1 MINSRNTSYI
11 SVGLTNTI
19 LSEKVEQTFCLLVT
33 KTVVPR
39 SDKDRAFN
47 SISKKKQASQEKVT
61 VTVFWDAE
69 VILLVD
75 ISEEQKKKKLTSAYY
90 KSVFKK

>member
-75 ISEEQKKKKLTSAYY
+75 ISEEQKKKN
-90 KSVFKK
+90 